1 VCCLKN
7 FLERP
12 NDFGRFFNDWQL
24 MTFEL
29 SAEHG
34 TVRDKARGV
43 AQMITSKAVEIDRD
57 GRIPGEMLREVRAL
71 ADGDAIALVVA
82 IEQLAVASPAVALAS
97 VSPTQARALTMSG
110 LRGANELDASP
121 RTQLV
126 LAAVALGIG
135 KAAMDAAVEELRQ
148 SKATPGADVEKPHWV
163 VADVATEI
171 DAARLLVYKAA
182 GTSTEADIAVAR
194 LMASGAAARS
204 VDAAVRVIGP
214 AALVNGSVVE
224 RLSRDVRALGVLL
237 GTEEDQRAMA
247 AAGMFPR

>member
-1 VCCLKN
+1 
-7 FLERP
+7 
-12 NDFGRFFNDWQL
+12 

-29 SAEHG
+29 SAEHAA
-34 TVRDKARGV
+34 VRDKARGV
-43 AQMITSKAVEIDRD
+43 AQMIASKAVDIDRD
-57 GRIPGEMLREVRAL
+57 SRIPTEVVSEVSAL
-71 ADGDAIALVVA
+71 MHPDAMALVVS
-82 IEQLAVASPAVALAS
+82 IEQLAIASPAAALAAA
-97 VSPTQARALTMSG
+97 SPTDAPSLGMTG
-110 LRGANELDASP
+110 LRGATELETSP
-121 RTQLV
+121 RTHLV

-135 KAAMDAAVEELRQ
+135 KAAMDAALEALRQ

-182 GTSTEADIAVAR
+182 RTANEADIALAR

-214 AALVNGSVVE
+214 AALVDGNIVE

-237 GTEEDQRAMA
+237 GTEEDQRALA
-247 AAGMFPR
+247 ADGLFPR